1 MQELGVFLVA
11 CSMGERYTVHDFNGL
26 RIRESTEL
34 MPSRHRLEKKP
45 PHNIDI
51 AGIAVA
57 LAFLVGVGLFAGD
70 QNDHSASE
78 GRPSS
83 TASLQIAPA
92 LTMEKTQSLQDPNDD
107 PELSD
112 TSGELKAFR

>member
-1 MQELGVFLVA
+1 
-11 CSMGERYTVHDFNGL
+11 
-26 RIRESTEL
+26 
-34 MPSRHRLEKKP
+34 MPSRPRLEKKP
-45 PHNIDI
+45 PHTIDI
-51 AGIAVA
+51 TGIAVA

-78 GRPSS
+78 DRPSS

-92 LTMEKTQSLQDPNDD
+92 VTMEKTESLQDPHDD
-107 PELSD
+107 SELSN